1 MVFRCYPKVVER
13 PHRRKCTVPPICQ
26 RHKTVSFYHL
36 ETGAKCTFKM
46 GIYYYLFFKSKKLR
60 LKSYIHYHYLD
71 KNCQKDDPNEDWCA
85 VCLDGGELM
94 CCDKCP
100 KVFHQNCHI
109 PNISSL
115 PDESE
120 TWQCLLCVNLAELPA
135 GKFN

>member
-1 MVFRCYPKVVER
+1 MTAEQLLIEIF
-13 PHRRKCTVPPICQ
+13 
-26 RHKTVSFYHL
+26 SHL
-36 ETGAKCTFKM
+36 AD
-46 GIYYYLFFKSKKLR
+46 KSG
-60 LKSYIHYHYLD
+60 
-71 KNCQKDDPNEDWCA
+71 QKDDPNEDWCA

-120 TWQCLLCVNLAELPA
+120 TWQCLLCVNLAELPIGMSCCA
-135 GKFN
+135 IIERQRIFVN

>member
-1 MVFRCYPKVVER
+1 MAFKFFQRVVVVKQHPHKYIRPLIYHYRLMVSCPPRTHQ
-13 PHRRKCTVPPICQ
+13 HRRTIVC
-26 RHKTVSFYHL
+26 KTKNQFL
-36 ETGAKCTFKM
+36 TAD
-46 GIYYYLFFKSKKLR
+46 KSG
-60 LKSYIHYHYLD
+60 
-71 KNCQKDDPNEDWCA
+71 QKDDPNEDWCA

-120 TWQCLLCVNLAELPA
+120 TWQCLLCVNLAELPI
-135 GKFN
+135 GINKIV

>member
-1 MVFRCYPKVVER
+1 MTDEPLFVNEC
-13 PHRRKCTVPPICQ
+13 
-26 RHKTVSFYHL
+26 SFS
-36 ETGAKCTFKM
+36 AD
-46 GIYYYLFFKSKKLR
+46 KSG
-60 LKSYIHYHYLD
+60 
-71 KNCQKDDPNEDWCA
+71 QKDDPNEDWCA

-120 TWQCLLCVNLAELPA
+120 TWQCLLCVNLAELPI
-135 GKFN
+135 GMSGLI